1 METKEYLIA
10 LNMIDNLEV
19 HKLKKLLDKFSKL
32 DEIFKTS
39 ISDLMGISG
48 IKEEIACNIKNVLTS
63 KRFEDELRTINK
75 ENIKIMT
82 IFDDNYPLN
91 LKSIYD
97 PPVVLYIKGNYLIQD
112 IISLA
117 IVGSRK
123 ASLDGLKLAK
133 KLSMKLAQANI
144 TVISGLARGI
154 DSASHRGA
162 LEAGGRTIA
171 ILGSGLKF
179 LYPPEN
185 KNLYGQV
192 AECGAIISEF
202 PMSMPPRRENFPRR
216 NRVISGLSLGVVV
229 VEARKRSG
237 SLITANFALEQGREV
252 FAVPCHP
259 DSMNSKGTNRLIQD
273 GAKLVQDVDDIIDE
287 LKPQLKSYIQ
297 LNLNEERKQPNK
309 TENKENSSNI
319 ENIERRI
326 YDILSDKPHCLDEL
340 NFKSSINKDDLSAS
354 LLSLEIKGL
363 VKKISDDLYIKNDLG
378 G

>member
-19 HKLKKLLDKFSKL
+19 HKLKKLLDKFSKPG
-32 DEIFKTS
+32 EIFKAS
-39 ISDLMGISG
+39 ISNLMKTSD
-48 IKEEIACNIKNVLTS
+48 IKEEIARNIKNVLTS
-63 KRFEDELRTINK
+63 KRFKDELRIISK

-82 IFDDNYPLN
+82 IFDDDYPLN
-91 LKSIYD
+91 LRSIYD

-112 IISLA
+112 TISLA

-123 ASLDGLKLAK
+123 ASLDGLKFAK
-133 KLSMKLAQANI
+133 KLSIELAQSNI

-171 ILGSGLKF
+171 ILGSGHNF

-185 KNLYGQV
+185 KNLYRQV

-202 PMSMPPRRENFPRR
+202 PMFMPPRRENFPRR

-259 DSMNSKGTNRLIQD
+259 DSMNSKGTNQLIQD

-297 LNLNEERKQPNK
+297 LNVNKERKQLNK
-309 TENKENSSNI
+309 TEYKKNSSNI
-319 ENIERRI
+319 ENIEKRV
-326 YDILSDKPHCLDEL
+326 YDILSDRAYDVNEL
-340 NFKSSINKDDLSAS
+340 TSKSAIDKDTLSAS

-363 VKKISDDLYIKNDLG
+363 VKKISDGLYIKNDLG
-378 G
+378 D